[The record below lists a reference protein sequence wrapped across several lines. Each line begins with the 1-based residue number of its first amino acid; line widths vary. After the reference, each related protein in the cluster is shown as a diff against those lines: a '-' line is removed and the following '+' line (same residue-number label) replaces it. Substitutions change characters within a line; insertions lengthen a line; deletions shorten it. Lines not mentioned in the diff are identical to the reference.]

1 MNLSTLKVR
10 IYGDPCLRKKCIPVK
25 EVGPSE
31 RMVMDAMIETMHQAK
46 GIGLAA
52 PQVGINQR
60 FFVLDVGDGPMVII
74 NPEIVKRTGSSDL
87 EEGCLSIPE
96 VTIVVT
102 RPEEITVH
110 YRDENNQTMKLT
122 CNGLLAKVIQH
133 ETDHLDGILIV
144 DYASDEEK
152 VKFKEQLEILEAEQK
167 E

>member
-1 MNLSTLKVR
+1 MNSSTLKIR
-10 IYGDPCLRKKCIPVK
+10 IYGDPFLRAKCVPAK

-46 GIGLAA
+46 GVGLAA
-52 PQVGINQR
+52 PQVGIKQR
-60 FFVLDVGDGPMVII
+60 FFVLDIGDGPMVIV
-74 NPEIVKRTGSSDL
+74 NPEILRRAGSDIF

-96 VTIVVT
+96 VTVQVK

-110 YRDENNQTMKLT
+110 YKDENNQTVKLT
-122 CNGLLAKVIQH
+122 CNGLLARVIQH
-133 ETDHLDGILIV
+133 ETDHLDGILII

-152 VKFKEQLEILEAEQK
+152 VKFKGQLELLEAGQK

>member
-10 IYGDPCLRKKCIPVK
+10 IYGDPCLRKKCVPVK

-31 RMVMDAMIETMHQAK
+31 RMVINAMIETMHQAN
-46 GIGLAA
+46 GVGLAA

-60 FFVLDVGDGPMVII
+60 FFILDVGDGPVIII
-74 NPEIVKRTGSSDL
+74 NPKIIKRAGSDIF
-87 EEGCLSIPE
+87 EEGCLSVPE
-96 VTIVVT
+96 VTIMVK

-110 YRDENNQTMKLT
+110 YTDENNQTMKLT
-122 CNGLLAKVIQH
+122 CNGLLAKAIQH
-133 ETDHLDGILIV
+133 ETDHLNGTLIV

-152 VKFKEQLEILEAEQK
+152 AKFKGQLEILEAEQK